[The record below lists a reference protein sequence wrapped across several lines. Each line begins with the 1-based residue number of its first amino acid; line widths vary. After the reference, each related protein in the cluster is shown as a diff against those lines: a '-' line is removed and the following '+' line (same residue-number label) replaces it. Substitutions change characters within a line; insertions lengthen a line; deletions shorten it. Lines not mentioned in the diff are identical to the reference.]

1 MLQEKE
7 VHKTIQCEGLRV
19 KFFNSV
25 DGGNDFAVT
34 EKSKGKDSPSGK
46 KKSKA
51 MDFVV
56 KQTFFHD
63 WLSEGRF

>member
-34 EKSKGKDSPSGK
+34 EKIKGKDSLSGK
-46 KKSKA
+46 KK
-51 MDFVV
+51 
-56 KQTFFHD
+56 KQSYGFG
-63 WLSEGRF
+63 SEADIFS

>member
-1 MLQEKE
+1 MQLQKKLREKIVLVE
-7 VHKTIQCEGLRV
+7 
-19 KFFNSV
+19 
-25 DGGNDFAVT
+25 
-34 EKSKGKDSPSGK
+34 K

-51 MDFVV
+51 MDLVV